1 MVNSHFSTENHTTSS
16 ERDSAAH
23 LELVSIQD
31 SMLDGLGQLA
41 SYFGFNKIIGQL
53 YAYLLFE
60 TEPLSLDQL
69 CERMSLSKAGVSMH
83 MRTLEQLGM
92 VRQAFVKGEHRRKKF
107 YEAET
112 DLWQIIRN
120 LLSVREKRE
129 IDRTLNILR
138 ANVVRLK
145 QIQTGQKDQDD
156 HNYHRASVFLER
168 IEMLEALFSFARVLI
183 TSMLDESK
191 SAEEWASAIEE

>member
-1 MVNSHFSTENHTTSS
+1 MVDSQISARNHTPSS
-16 ERDSAAH
+16 ERDSAAN

-156 HNYHRASVFLER
+156 HTYNRASVFLER

>member
-1 MVNSHFSTENHTTSS
+1 MVHSQNSDRYHTSSS
-16 ERDSAAH
+16 ERDSAPN

-92 VRQAFVKGEHRRKKF
+92 VRQVFVRGEHRRKKF

-138 ANVVRLK
+138 ENVIRLK
-145 QIQTGQKDQDD
+145 QIQKEQKDQDD
-156 HNYHRASVFLER
+156 LNYHRASFFLER
-168 IEMLEALFSFARVLI
+168 IEILEALFSFARVLI

>member
-1 MVNSHFSTENHTTSS
+1 MVHSQNSDGYHTASS
-16 ERDSAAH
+16 ERDSAPH

-92 VRQAFVKGEHRRKKF
+92 VRQVFVRGEHRRKKF

-138 ANVVRLK
+138 ENVIRLK
-145 QIQTGQKDQDD
+145 QIQKEQKDQDD
-156 HNYHRASVFLER
+156 LNYHRANFFLER
-168 IEMLEALFSFARVLI
+168 IEILEALFSFARVLI